1 MAVVPKAREK
11 YKKEGDFMEQKVLL
25 SLSHIS
31 KRFKTELA
39 LKDISMTLFRGEILG
54 FLGPSGS
61 GKTTTIKIITGQLRQ
76 TGGEAML
83 LGTDSTNIDASIYE
97 KIGVVSDNSGI
108 YEKMTVWQNLSMFA
122 KIWQVPRARVEQV
135 IGQVGLAEHV
145 KKPAGKL
152 SKGQTQRLVLA
163 RAVLHKPR
171 ILFLDEPTSGLDPST
186 AVAIHQMLLNL
197 KEEGMAIFLTTHNME
212 EATKLCDRVALLHEG
227 EIVEFGSPKDICL
240 KYNRSKKYD
249 VLLNSSE
256 ELVLEQNP
264 ENIRRIAG
272 WMEHDEIACI
282 HSCEPTL
289 ESVFLEV
296 TGKVL
301 NI

>member
-1 MAVVPKAREK
+1 
-11 YKKEGDFMEQKVLL
+11 MEQNVLL

-39 LKDISMTLFRGEILG
+39 LRDISMTLSKGEILG

-76 TGGEAML
+76 TTGEAKL

-108 YEKMTVWQNLSMFA
+108 YEKMTVWQNLYLFA
-122 KIWQVPRARVEQV
+122 RIWKVPRGRVEQV
-135 IGQVGLAEHV
+135 ISQVGLTEHI

-171 ILFLDEPTSGLDPST
+171 VLFLDEPTSGLDPST
-186 AVAIHQMLLNL
+186 AVAIHKMLLDL

-212 EATKLCDRVALLHEG
+212 EAAKLCDKVALLHEG
-227 EIVEFGSPKDICL
+227 EIVEFGSPQEICL
-240 KYNRSKKYD
+240 KYNQIKKYH
-249 VLLNSSE
+249 VLLNSNK
-256 ELVLEQNP
+256 ELMLEQNS
-264 ENIRRIAG
+264 ENIGRIAR
-272 WMEHDEIACI
+272 WMENDQIAYI

-289 ESVFLEV
+289 P
-296 TGKVL
+296 
-301 NI
+301 

>member
-1 MAVVPKAREK
+1 
-11 YKKEGDFMEQKVLL
+11 MEQNVLL

-39 LKDISMTLFRGEILG
+39 LRDISMTLSKGEILG

-76 TGGEAML
+76 TTGEAKL

-108 YEKMTVWQNLSMFA
+108 YEKMTVWQNLYLFA
-122 KIWQVPRARVEQV
+122 RIWKVPRGRVEQV
-135 IGQVGLAEHV
+135 ISQVGLTEHI
-145 KKPAGKL
+145 KKTAGKL

-171 ILFLDEPTSGLDPST
+171 VLFLDEPTSGLDPST
-186 AVAIHQMLLNL
+186 AVAIHKMLLDL

-212 EATKLCDRVALLHEG
+212 EAAKLCDKVALLHEG
-227 EIVEFGSPKDICL
+227 EIVEFGSPQEICL
-240 KYNRSKKYD
+240 KYNQIKKYH
-249 VLLNSSE
+249 VLLNSNK
-256 ELVLEQNP
+256 ELMLEQNS
-264 ENIRRIAG
+264 ENIGRIAR
-272 WMEHDEIACI
+272 WMENDQIASI

-289 ESVFLEV
+289 ETVFLEV
-296 TGKVL
+296 TGKDL